1 MKDIIDSVFKIL
13 LSLSLLA
20 LFHTY
25 LFYPFIVYLIARF
38 RAIKLIE
45 YTNIEDKELP
55 YVSVIMPV
63 HNEEKLIAEKIN
75 SLASL
80 NYPKRKIK
88 WFIGSDN
95 STDST
100 NEILKSIEAK
110 AYPVSV
116 YYLPNRTGKPGV
128 VNFLFNESIKW
139 QPESKNHICL
149 FTDASVMLKEDTLF
163 NLVKYFKD
171 DRIGMVDAFM
181 LNKGIKKDNIS
192 ISESTYV
199 SAEVKLKQWESKAF
213 LNMIGPF
220 GGCFALRS
228 NYFEAIPNNFLVDD
242 FFLCMSMFSKGGK
255 AINSLDA
262 VSYETVSQEI
272 KEEFRRKARISAG
285 NLQNL
290 TYFSQLW
297 FPPFNLLA
305 FCIFSH
311 KILRW
316 FGPLFIII
324 IGISLLYL
332 KFSISSKFYFQGLIA
347 FLTFF
352 LLVPILEL
360 LFKYLNIQ
368 NIVTKNINYFILMNL
383 ALCKGFIDYTKG
395 IKSNV
400 WRPTK
405 RY

>member
-1 MKDIIDSVFKIL
+1 MREIIDSVFIIL
-13 LSLSLLA
+13 LSLSILA
-20 LFHTY
+20 LLHSY
-25 LFYPFIVYLIARF
+25 LFYPLFVYIIARL
-38 RAIKLIE
+38 RTQKLIE
-45 YTNIEDKELP
+45 YQNVQHPELP
-55 YVSVIMPV
+55 FVSIIMPV
-63 HNEEKLIAEKIN
+63 HNEEKLIEEKIN

-80 NYPKRKIK
+80 AYPKDKIM

-95 STDST
+95 STDGT
-100 NEILKSIEAK
+100 NEILRSYESKGHPARFF
-110 AYPVSV
+110 
-116 YYLPNRTGKPGV
+116 YLATRTGKPGV
-128 VNFLFNESIKW
+128 VNYLYNESLNWKTN
-139 QPESKNHICL
+139 SKNHINL

-163 NLVKYFKD
+163 QLVKYFKD
-171 DRIGMVDAFM
+171 ERIGMVDACM
-181 LNKGIKKDNIS
+181 LNKGIKKENIS

-228 NYFEAIPNNFLVDD
+228 NYFEPIPSNFLVDD

-262 VSYETVSQEI
+262 ISYETVSQEI

-290 TYFSQLW
+290 THFFKLW

-305 FCIFSH
+305 FCILSH

-316 FGPLFIII
+316 FGPFFILL

-332 KFSISSKFYFQGLIA
+332 DLSTGAKIYNIGLAGFIC
-347 FLTFF
+347 FF
-352 LLVPILEL
+352 VFIPLLEL
-360 LFKYLNIQ
+360 LFKYLHIQ
-368 NIVTKNINYFILMNL
+368 NIITKNINYFILMNL

>member
-1 MKDIIDSVFKIL
+1 MDIVDSVFKIL

-20 LFHTY
+20 LIHTY
-25 LFYPFIVYLIARF
+25 LLYPFIVYLIARF
-38 RAIKLIE
+38 HSQKLIE
-45 YTNIEDKELP
+45 FTDTKDFNLP

-63 HNEEKLIAEKIN
+63 HNEEKLIEEKIH

-80 NYPKRKIK
+80 NYPKEKIR

-95 STDST
+95 STDYT
-100 NEILKSIEAK
+100 NEILKAQELK
-110 AYPVSV
+110 NYPVQFF
-116 YYLPNRTGKPGV
+116 YLPTRTGKPGV
-128 VNFLFNESIKW
+128 VNFLYNESLKW
-139 QPESKNHICL
+139 HAKGKNHINL
-149 FTDASVMLKEDTLF
+149 FTDASVMLNEDTLF

-171 DRIGMVDAFM
+171 ERIGMVDAFM
-181 LNKGIKKDNIS
+181 LNKGIKKENIS
-192 ISESTYV
+192 VSESTYV

-228 NYFEAIPNNFLVDD
+228 NYFEPIPPNFLVDD

-262 VSYETVSQEI
+262 ISYETVSQEI

-285 NLQNL
+285 NLQNMR
-290 TYFSQLW
+290 YFFRLW
-297 FPPFNLLA
+297 FPPFNLLG

-324 IGISLLYL
+324 IGISLCYL
-332 KFSISSKFYFQGLIA
+332 DFSSPSNIYNLGLAGFIG
-347 FLTFF
+347 FF
-352 LLVPILEL
+352 LVIPLIEL

-368 NIVTKNINYFILMNL
+368 NLLTKNINYFILMNL